1 MKKRI
6 LATACLTL
14 TCISFASCADT
25 PEKRLQELDITLAQS
40 NAPVANYVSAVRS
53 GNLIFLAGHLPK
65 RSDGSLVTGKL
76 GRDLATQEGYEAA
89 RLTAIALV
97 STLKSE
103 LGDLSK
109 VKRIVKVSGM
119 VNATPDYTEHS
130 KVINGCSDLLVDVF
144 GEQGRHARVAC
155 GYVSLPLD
163 AAVEIDLI
171 IEVE

>member
-1 MKKRI
+1 MKTRLI
-6 LATACLTL
+6 STLLIALSSLT
-14 TCISFASCADT
+14 FASCAET
-25 PEKRLQELDITLAQS
+25 PESRLAALNITLAQS

-65 RSDGSLVTGKL
+65 REDASLVTGKL
-76 GRDLATQEGYEAA
+76 GSDLDTAQGYEAA

-103 LGDLSK
+103 LGELGK

-119 VNATPDYTEHS
+119 VNATPDYSEHS

-144 GEQGRHARVAC
+144 GERGRHARVAC
-155 GYVSLPLD
+155 GYASLPLN

-171 IEVE
+171 VEVE

>member
-6 LATACLTL
+6 
-14 TCISFASCADT
+14 FASTCLALSCLLGASAGAS
-25 PEKRLQELDITLAQS
+25 PESRLRELDITLAQA

-65 RSDGSLVTGKL
+65 REDGSLVTGKL
-76 GRDLATQEGYEAA
+76 GTELATKDGYEAA
-89 RLTAIALV
+89 RLTAIALIG
-97 STLKSE
+97 TLKGE

-119 VNATPDYTEHS
+119 VNASPDYTEHS

-144 GEQGRHARVAC
+144 GERGRHARIAC
-155 GYVSLPLD
+155 GYSSLPLN

-171 IEVE
+171 VEVE